1 MAMET
6 DKKKKAAKKVHATF
20 RSSMMRPQM
29 KDKPLK
35 AKEKEVVEKKGEYG
49 FHMVWEV
56 LVHLQI
62 RRPLE

>member
-35 AKEKEVVEKKGEYG
+35 AKEKEEVVEKK
-49 FHMVWEV
+49 
-56 LVHLQI
+56 
-62 RRPLE
+62 RRIWVPHGLGGSSASTN